1 MATGRKTRGI
11 VEVPESLDDRE
22 GVMALLRDL
31 HRSVRDVQA
40 GRVGV
45 GETTVVESG
54 GGTPGP
60 SGPPG
65 PPGAPAPGT
74 EPDLTPPPTPSNL
87 TAVAGI
93 SNIIIEWD
101 VAVYS
106 QGHGNLQTNIY
117 GAKYPGTGPDPTFG
131 DAVLV
136 GSAPQPDAL
145 FVLAT
150 DPSTQWHLWAKF
162 QSRDGVESVS
172 PAGGANGVVVTT
184 GQDVTLLLDALTG
197 SITESQLF
205 STLGA
210 RIDLID
216 GIGVGSVN
224 ARIATETAARTSA
237 DNAISASITTL
248 QASVGSN
255 TAAIAAESI
264 ARANADGSLFAQYT
278 VKVDLNGYVS
288 GYGLASTSSG
298 AAPTSSFIV
307 RADRFAVSSPSGPGI
322 TPATPFIV
330 NTTPLTENGVT
341 IPPGVYIDGAY
352 IRNLT
357 AGIARLGD
365 AWIDDAKVGSVSAG
379 KLTTGSLNVG
389 ALIQSS
395 DYIAGVSGWRINGS
409 GSAEFAA
416 ASIRGQITAAQIN
429 SNGLSIK
436 TAGGVTILDANTP
449 LTASYIGA
457 SIGGGNLVRNSSFE
471 LDSNGDGVPD
481 YWTNTSIG
489 SGLSLN
495 RTIIGS
501 AVHGTFGLRIQITS
515 ITSPSGNVHN
525 IFYSIAGAPS
535 VIAGVPH
542 TISAWVN
549 GSTTD
554 YRANFGVQWLDA
566 ADSVLDTTFVI
577 GTLTAT
583 GQWQR
588 FTVTGIPPAGAV
600 KARPFVGIRRPSAGD
615 TTLGHIIYDAFQLEQ
630 GDVATAYAPSDIDS
644 VNFANKISAA
654 NIALFMESAAITDA
668 YIGTLNAAKII
679 AGTIT
684 TDKIQVGA
692 ASVASSTSTG
702 AVLNTFTSSSNWQTP
717 ITTVTSL
724 AVSGAP
730 VKIIGVAEVDFVC
743 DSASCSAVTL
753 SVSLLVN
760 SAVLKAFGMTVPTA
774 GASSRGGGAQRQA
787 IASVPIA
794 WRHTPAA
801 STRTYQFRV
810 LATPLDSTGAPLS
823 ASGEIFSSATLVVEE
838 NKV

>member
-11 VEVPESLDDRE
+11 VEVPESLRDE
-22 GVMALLRDL
+22 AGVLELLRDL
-31 HRSVRDVQA
+31 SRSVRDVQA

-45 GETTVVESG
+45 GTTTVVD
-54 GGTPGP
+54 GGTGGP
-60 SGPPG
+60 AGPPG

-74 EPDLTPPPTPSNL
+74 DPDLTPPPTPSNL

-93 SNIIIEWD
+93 SNVIIEWD

-117 GAKYPGTGPDPTFG
+117 GAKYPGTGPEPTFG

-136 GSAPQPDAL
+136 GSAPQPDAI
-145 FVLAT
+145 FILAT

-172 PAGGANGVVVTT
+172 PAGGANGVEVTT

-197 SITESQLF
+197 TITESQLF

-216 GIGVGSVN
+216 GIGAGSVN

-237 DNAISASITTL
+237 DSAISASITTL

-288 GYGLASTSSG
+288 GYGLASTSTG

-357 AGIARLGD
+357 AGIARMGN
-365 AWIDDAKVGSVSAG
+365 AWVDDAKIATVSAG
-379 KLTTGSLNVG
+379 KLTAGSIGVG
-389 ALIQSS
+389 SYIQSNN
-395 DYIAGVSGWRINGS
+395 YIAGVSGWRINGS
-409 GSAEFAA
+409 GSAELAA

-449 LTASYIGA
+449 LTSSYINAEFGGA
-457 SIGGGNLVRNSSFE
+457 NLLPNSSFE
-471 LDSNGDGVPD
+471 VDSNSDGVPD
-481 YWTNTSIG
+481 DWTNVSFG
-489 SGLSLN
+489 SGITVTRTQIGVAGFFMNGAWCHRLSV
-495 RTIIGS
+495 T
-501 AVHGTFGLRIQITS
+501 AIT
-515 ITSPSGNVHN
+515 
-525 IFYSIAGAPS
+525 APS
-535 VIAGVPH
+535 QNIHAVLPPTTAAPLVIAGQAYSLSVYARTNTLSYQAH
-542 TISAWVN
+542 IGIRWLDELDSQV
-549 GSTTD
+549 GSTVFTD
-554 YRANFGVQWLDA
+554 YTFTAGGVIERVKLENQIA
-566 ADSVLDTTFVI
+566 
-577 GTLTAT
+577 
-583 GQWQR
+583 
-588 FTVTGIPPAGAV
+588 PAGAV
-600 KARPFVGIRRPSAGD
+600 KARVQFGIRRPSTGD
-615 TTLGHIIYDAFQLEQ
+615 TTLGSMWFDGIQLEQ
-630 GDVATAYAPSDIDS
+630 AQRCSAYAPSDLDS

-684 TDKIQVGA
+684 TDKLVIGSVTTNVVADYDSGGISLPAGSSTYTA
-692 ASVASSTSTG
+692 ASVANASITSTG
-702 AVLNTFTSSSNWQTP
+702 GYLKVEVSGFVQL
-717 ITTVTSL
+717 SL
-724 AVSGAP
+724 AVATAITDAQIIVRLKSGAT
-730 VKIIGVAEVDFVC
+730 VVGTRFYTVSKINGALGDTIQTGFHLHYLHLP
-743 DSASCSAVTL
+743 SAGTRSYSLDVTVNPQGANFA
-753 SVSLLVN
+753 SGDLL
-760 SAVLKAFGMTVPTA
+760 TVF
-774 GASSRGGGAQRQA
+774 
-787 IASVPIA
+787 
-794 WRHTPAA
+794 A
-801 STRTYQFRV
+801 STIIQEF
-810 LATPLDSTGAPLS
+810 
-823 ASGEIFSSATLVVEE
+823 
-838 NKV
+838 KV